1 MITLPG
7 FLFNKQGY
15 EYKMKYYRLVFRNT
29 ERGVS
34 VSEIVENTVDQE
46 TFESIVWDKPI
57 IHHNDGKN
65 DHYLAIDQSYL
76 EAMIAGVIAMNN
88 AANLPIS

>member
-1 MITLPG
+1 MI
-7 FLFNKQGY
+7 
-15 EYKMKYYRLVFRNT
+15 YYRLVFKNT
-29 ERGVS
+29 EKGVA
-34 VSEIVENTVDQE
+34 VSDIVEQATQDQN
-46 TFESIVWDKPI
+46 FENMNWDKPI

-88 AANLPIS
+88 ASNLPIS